1 MTNNNFT
8 KAQLDTLLDNTYK
21 FFLDFFADKA
31 QKYEKREF
39 NKFDPNP
46 FTIQAAA
53 TGFSET
59 IDAESM
65 AKAIVY
71 PFALGTS
78 LSTSFGT
85 KFQEFIVNYV
95 KGKKSISGSLIQGMD
110 IEYIDAID
118 GRKKYCQVKS
128 GPNTI
133 NKDDIKTIEDHIKD
147 IRKIANTNHM
157 NVNSNDV
164 VIGIL
169 YGNDKKMSNMY
180 KRIKADGYMVLI
192 GSDFWYH
199 LTGSKDIYEKLIKKA
214 QDAAKE
220 ANFKPSIDELIK
232 TVKNGILKNKDT
244 FGLKKKNA

>member
-8 KAQLDTLLDNTYK
+8 KAQLDTLLDNAYK

-85 KFQEFIVNYV
+85 KFQEFIVDKVQNNN
-95 KGKKSISGSLIQGMD
+95 IRGSLITGMD

-118 GRKKYCQVKS
+118 GRQKYCQVKS

-133 NKDDIKTIEDHIKD
+133 NKDDIKTIEDHIID
-147 IRKIANTNHM
+147 IRNLANTNHM
-157 NVNSNDV
+157 KVNTNDV

-180 KRIKADGYMVLI
+180 KRIKTDGYTVLI
-192 GSDFWYH
+192 GNDFWYH
-199 LTGSKDIYEKLIKKA
+199 LTGSKKIYEDLIEKA
-214 QDAAKE
+214 QDAAKQ
-220 ANFKPSIDELIK
+220 ANFMPSIKKLVK
-232 TVKNGILKNKDT
+232 TVQKGILENKDT
-244 FGLKKKNA
+244 FGL

>member
-85 KFQEFIVNYV
+85 KFQEFIVDKVQNNN
-95 KGKKSISGSLIQGMD
+95 IRGSLIKGMD

-118 GRKKYCQVKS
+118 GRQKYCQVKS

-133 NKDDIKTIEDHIKD
+133 NKDDIKTIEDHIID
-147 IRKIANTNHM
+147 IRNLANTNHM
-157 NVNSNDV
+157 KVNTNDV

-180 KRIKADGYMVLI
+180 KRIKADGYTVLI
-192 GSDFWYH
+192 GNDFWYH
-199 LTGSKDIYEKLIKKA
+199 LTGSKKIYEDLIEKA
-214 QDAAKE
+214 QDAAKQ
-220 ANFKPSIDELIK
+220 ANFMPSIKKLVK
-232 TVKNGILKNKDT
+232 TVQKGILENKDT
-244 FGLKKKNA
+244 FGL

>member
-85 KFQEFIVNYV
+85 KFQEFIVDKVQNNN
-95 KGKKSISGSLIQGMD
+95 IRGSLIKGMD

-118 GRKKYCQVKS
+118 GRQKYCQVKS
-128 GPNTI
+128 DPNTI
-133 NKDDIKTIEDHIKD
+133 NKDDIKTIEDHIID
-147 IRKIANTNHM
+147 IRNLANTNHM
-157 NVNSNDV
+157 KVNTNDV

-180 KRIKADGYMVLI
+180 KRIKADGYTVLI
-192 GSDFWYH
+192 GNDFWYH
-199 LTGSKDIYEKLIKKA
+199 LTGSKKIYEDLIEKA
-214 QDAAKE
+214 QDAAKQ
-220 ANFKPSIDELIK
+220 ANFMPSIKKLVK
-232 TVKNGILKNKDT
+232 TVQKGILENKDT
-244 FGLKKKNA
+244 FGL

>member
-85 KFQEFIVNYV
+85 KFQEFIVDKVQNNN
-95 KGKKSISGSLIQGMD
+95 IRGSLITGMD

-118 GRKKYCQVKS
+118 GRQKYCQVKS

-133 NKDDIKTIEDHIKD
+133 NKDDIKTIEDHIID
-147 IRKIANTNHM
+147 IRNLANTNHM
-157 NVNSNDV
+157 KVNTNDV

-180 KRIKADGYMVLI
+180 KRIKADGYTVLI
-192 GSDFWYH
+192 GNDFWYH
-199 LTGSKDIYEKLIKKA
+199 LTGSKKIYEDLIEKA
-214 QDAAKE
+214 QDAAKQ
-220 ANFKPSIDELIK
+220 ANFMPSIKKLVK
-232 TVKNGILKNKDT
+232 TVQKGILENKDT
-244 FGLKKKNA
+244 FGL